1 MGLLFLKF
9 GGFVLGVSVV
19 VVVVLVV
26 VVVFVVL
33 VFVVADAIVP
43 DFGHSICV
51 YMKTKRHREIYRYIE
66 RGRNKSVRE
75 SAKNDAKPNTTQT
88 RTFMNAIQEE
98 KRAGNVVNA
107 NENPRK
113 KQQMEEQQ
121 IAKK

>member
-1 MGLLFLKF
+1 MWLLLVGLLFLKF

-19 VVVVLVV
+19 VVVVVV

-66 RGRNKSVRE
+66 RGRNKSVGERGR
-75 SAKNDAKPNTTQT
+75 KKRCKTKHNPNTHEHERNT
-88 RTFMNAIQEE
+88 
-98 KRAGNVVNA
+98 G
-107 NENPRK
+107 RK
-113 KQQMEEQQ
+113 KSRECCQR
-121 IAKK
+121 K

>member
-1 MGLLFLKF
+1 M
-9 GGFVLGVSVV
+9 LGVSVV

-88 RTFMNAIQEE
+88 RTNMNAIQEE